1 MFARLI
7 VALSLVFSLSFAGL
21 AQADET
27 AKPAITG
34 TIQSQMD
41 ALLKDDFEQAFSY
54 ASPMIKQMF
63 GSPQNFASMVARG
76 YPMVYRP
83 ADIRFLEL
91 REIAGALYQKV
102 QVRDAEGRFHILDYQ
117 MIQGEN
123 GWKING
129 VQLLKAAGVSA

>member
-1 MFARLI
+1 M
-7 VALSLVFSLSFAGL
+7 LSRFFRTFVLMISVSFAGAAL
-21 AQADET
+21 ADES

-41 ALLKDDFEQAFSY
+41 ALMNDDFKQAFSY

-63 GSPQNFASMVARG
+63 GTPEIFGSMVARG
-76 YPMVYRP
+76 YPMVHRP
-83 ADIRFLEL
+83 SDIRFLEL

-102 QVRDAEGRFHILDYQ
+102 QVRDAAGQIHILDYQ

-123 GWKING
+123 GWQING
-129 VQLLKAAGVSA
+129 VQLLKAAGLSA

>member
-1 MFARLI
+1 MFRRIFTAFT
-7 VALSLVFSLSFAGL
+7 LVFLLSFASFTH
-21 AQADET
+21 ADEA

-63 GSPQNFASMVARG
+63 GSPQNFGTMVARG
-76 YPMVYRP
+76 YPMVHRP

-102 QVRDAEGRFHILDYQ
+102 QVRDGKGQFHVLDYQ
-117 MIQGEN
+117 MIKDET

-129 VQLLKAAGVSA
+129 VQLLKGRDLSA